1 MLTWGIAP
9 GLEWSR
15 NRALKAHF
23 SGTGNESRFQRWCL
37 GNHKSPGRCPRPAVN
52 AAPLGAKH
60 INDLSRSAISG
71 PVGVAGPSKNVRN
84 RLQETRDSLFS
95 YSMRANRFL
104 FLVGTVAGLG
114 LSGLP
119 AVEPAPETPKR
130 PVSTKYQDVTVEDP
144 YQWLEEDNNPQMKAW
159 SDAQNQRTRQYL
171 DKLPDR
177 AAIEKQLTEW
187 YAKTSRSYSSVVSR
201 PGILF
206 AMKFQPPKQQQLLV
220 TLASADDLKSEK
232 VVLDPNA
239 LDAKGTTAIDWFVA
253 SLDGKYVAVSLS
265 KGGSEDGT
273 LHFYETATGKALPDT
288 IAHVQYPTAGGSAA
302 WNTDGTGVYY
312 TRFPRKGER
321 PDADL
326 NFYQQIYFHKLG
338 TPDTEDTYSIGTDFP
353 RIAEITLQASHDS
366 KYILATV
373 ANGDGGEFAH
383 YLLGPDGKWN
393 QITQF
398 SDQIKLARLGRDNA
412 LYLLSRANAPRG
424 KILRL
429 PLDTPELKK
438 AVEIVPTGQAAIEQ
452 IVPTGETLFV
462 GDLLGGPSQIR
473 RFNLDGK
480 GETIIAIPAI
490 SAVQEM
496 IATDDGALLFRDVS
510 YTEPAAWFQCSK
522 GETELAK
529 TALRSTAPVSFAD
542 IEVTREFAAS
552 KDGTKIP
559 LNVIRKKGIKPDGQN
574 PTLLYGY
581 GGYGISLSPNFDF
594 TRRIWFDRGGVHV
607 VANIR
612 GGGEFGEEWHKTGNL
627 TKKQNVFDDFAA
639 AGEYLIKEKYTRPG
653 KLAIQG
659 GSNGGLLMGAMIT
672 QHPDLFRAVVSS
684 VGIYDMLRVELA
696 PNGAFN
702 VTEFGTVK
710 DPDQFEWLYAYSP
723 YHHVVDG
730 TKYPAVLMMT
740 GANDGRVAPYH
751 SRKMTARL
759 IEANKSG
766 NPIFLRTS
774 SSAGHGIGTAL
785 SERIKQLADIYAFL
799 FAQLGMKKE
808 MIKK

>member
-1 MLTWGIAP
+1 M
-9 GLEWSR
+9 
-15 NRALKAHF
+15 
-23 SGTGNESRFQRWCL
+23 
-37 GNHKSPGRCPRPAVN
+37 V
-52 AAPLGAKH
+52 
-60 INDLSRSAISG
+60 
-71 PVGVAGPSKNVRN
+71 
-84 RLQETRDSLFS
+84 
-95 YSMRANRFL
+95 MRVNRFL
-104 FLVGTVAGLG
+104 FLLGALAGLA
-114 LSGLP
+114 P
-119 AVEPAPETPKR
+119 IEFAAVTPDPQTPKK

-144 YQWLEEDNNPQMKAW
+144 YQWLEQDNDPQVKAW

-171 DKLPDR
+171 DRLPDR

-187 YAKTSRSYSSVVSR
+187 YAKTSPSYSSLVSR

-220 TLASADDLKSEK
+220 RLTSADDLKSEK
-232 VVLDPNA
+232 VVLDPNV
-239 LDAKGTTAIDWFVA
+239 LDAKGTTAIDWFVP

-302 WNTDGTGVYY
+302 WNADGTGVYY

-326 NFYQQIYFHKLG
+326 NFYQHVYFHKIG
-338 TPDTEDTYSIGTDFP
+338 TPDSEDTYSIGKDFP
-353 RIAEITLQASHDS
+353 RIAEIALEAARDG
-366 KYILATV
+366 KYVLATV
-373 ANGDGGEFAH
+373 ANGDGGDFAH
-383 YLLGPDGKWN
+383 YLLAPDGTWK

-398 SDQIKLARLGRDNA
+398 SDEIKIARLGRDNA
-412 LYLLSRANAPRG
+412 LYLVSRAGAPRG

-429 PLDTPELKK
+429 PLDVPELKNAAEIVAAGD
-438 AVEIVPTGQAAIEQ
+438 AVIEHIVPTSDA
-452 IVPTGETLFV
+452 LFV

-473 RFNLDGK
+473 RFDLNGK
-480 GETIIAIPAI
+480 SETIIPLPQI

-496 IATDDGALLFRDVS
+496 LALEDGSLLFRDIS
-510 YTEPAAWFQCSK
+510 YTEPAAWFNCPNQK
-522 GETELAK
+522 TEPVK
-529 TALRSTAPVSFAD
+529 TALRSTSPVSFAD
-542 IEVTREFAAS
+542 IEVRREFATS
-552 KDGTKIP
+552 KDGTKVP
-559 LNVIRKKGIKPDGQN
+559 LNILFRKGTKRNGRN

-581 GGYGISLSPNFDF
+581 GGYGISMSPNFEF
-594 TRRIWFDRGGVHV
+594 TRRLWFDGGGIYV

-612 GGGEFGEEWHKTGNL
+612 GGGEFGDEWHKAGNL

-639 AGEYLIKEKYTRPG
+639 AAEYLIKENYTRPE

-672 QHPDLFRAVVSS
+672 QHPDLFRAAVSS

-710 DPDQFEWLYAYSP
+710 DPEQFKALNAYSP

-730 TKYPAVLMMT
+730 TKYPSVLMMT

-759 IEANKSG
+759 LAANKSE
-766 NPIFLRTS
+766 NRILLRTS

-785 SERIKQLADIYAFL
+785 SERIKQLADTYAFL
-799 FAQLGMKKE
+799 FAQLGITEELTKH
-808 MIKK
+808 

>member
-1 MLTWGIAP
+1 MKMNFFLSLVVATGALALSKTTLAEQAP
-9 GLEWSR
+9 D
-15 NRALKAHF
+15 
-23 SGTGNESRFQRWCL
+23 T
-37 GNHKSPGRCPRPAVN
+37 
-52 AAPLGAKH
+52 AKK
-60 INDLSRSAISG
+60 
-71 PVGVAGPSKNVRN
+71 PVTTEYHG
-84 RLQETRDSLFS
+84 
-95 YSMRANRFL
+95 
-104 FLVGTVAGLG
+104 
-114 LSGLP
+114 
-119 AVEPAPETPKR
+119 
-130 PVSTKYQDVTVEDP
+130 VTVEDP
-144 YQWLEEDNNPQMKAW
+144 YQWLENDDDAQVKTW
-159 SDAQNQRTRQYL
+159 SDSQSQRTRKYL
-171 DKLPDR
+171 DSLPDR
-177 AAIEKQLTEW
+177 TAIETQLKEW
-187 YAKTSRSYSSVVSR
+187 YAKTVPSYFSLVSR

-206 AMKFQPPKQQQLLV
+206 AMKFQPPKQQPLLV
-220 TLASADDLKSEK
+220 TLASVGDLKSEK
-232 VVLDPNA
+232 VVLDPNV
-239 LDAKGTTAIDWFVA
+239 LDAKGTTAIDWFA
-253 SLDGKYVAVSLS
+253 PSLDGKYVAVSLS

-302 WNTDGTGVYY
+302 WNTDGAGVYY

-326 NFYQQIYFHKLG
+326 NFYQQVYFHKLG
-338 TPDTEDTYSIGTDFP
+338 TPDTKDTYSIGKEFP
-353 RIAEITLQASHDS
+353 RIAEIALQASHDG

-373 ANGDGGEFAH
+373 ANGDGGDFAH
-383 YLLGPDGKWN
+383 YLLGPDAKWK
-393 QITQF
+393 QVTQF

-412 LYLLSRANAPRG
+412 LYLVSRADAPHG

-429 PLDTPELKK
+429 PLQVPDLKN
-438 AVEIVPTGQAAIEQ
+438 AAEIVPAGEAVIEH
-452 IVPTGETLFV
+452 IVPTADALYV
-462 GDLLGGPSQIR
+462 ADLLGGPSQIR
-473 RFNLDGK
+473 RFDLNGK
-480 GETIIAIPAI
+480 NETIIPIAPI

-496 IATDDGALLFRDVS
+496 IATEDGALLFRDMS
-510 YTEPAAWFQCSK
+510 YTEPAAWFQCSQGK
-522 GETELAK
+522 TEPLK
-529 TALRSTAPVSFAD
+529 TALRSTSPVSFAD
-542 IEVTREFAAS
+542 IEVTRELATS

-559 LNVIRKKGIKPDGQN
+559 LNILCRKGTKRDGQN
-574 PTLLYGY
+574 PTLLYAY
-581 GGYGISLSPNFDF
+581 GGYGISMSPNFDF
-594 TRRIWFDRGGVHV
+594 TRRLWFDRGGVYV

-612 GGGEFGEEWHKTGNL
+612 GGGEFGEEWHKAGNL

-639 AGEYLIKEKYTRPG
+639 AAEYLVKQKYTRPE

-710 DPDQFEWLYAYSP
+710 DPEQFKALYAYSP

-759 IEANKSG
+759 LAANKSQ
-766 NPIFLRTS
+766 NPILLRTS

-785 SERIKQLADIYAFL
+785 SERIKQLADIYGFL
-799 FAQLGMKKE
+799 FAQLGMDGQAR
-808 MIKK
+808 

>member
-1 MLTWGIAP
+1 
-9 GLEWSR
+9 
-15 NRALKAHF
+15 
-23 SGTGNESRFQRWCL
+23 
-37 GNHKSPGRCPRPAVN
+37 
-52 AAPLGAKH
+52 
-60 INDLSRSAISG
+60 
-71 PVGVAGPSKNVRN
+71 
-84 RLQETRDSLFS
+84 
-95 YSMRANRFL
+95 MRANFFL
-104 FLVGTVAGLG
+104 SLVVTAAALALSDATLAG
-114 LSGLP
+114 S
-119 AVEPAPETPKR
+119 APDTPKK
-130 PVSTKYQDVTVEDP
+130 PVATEYHGVTVEDP
-144 YQWLEEDNNPQMKAW
+144 YQWLEEDNNLQVKSW

-187 YAKTSRSYSSVVSR
+187 YAKTSPSYSSLISR

-206 AMKFQPPKQQQLLV
+206 AMKFQPPKQQPLLV

-232 VVLDPNA
+232 VVLDPNV
-239 LDAKGTTAIDWFVA
+239 LDAKGTTAIDWFVP

-302 WNTDGTGVYY
+302 WNGDGSGIYY

-321 PDADL
+321 PEADL

-338 TPDTEDTYSIGTDFP
+338 TPDTEDTYSIGKDFP
-353 RIAEITLQASHDS
+353 RIAEITLEASRNG

-373 ANGDGGEFAH
+373 ANGDGGDFAH
-383 YLLGPDGKWN
+383 YLLGPDGTWK

-398 SDQIKLARLGRDNA
+398 SDQIKIARLGRDDA
-412 LYLLSRANAPRG
+412 LYLVSRAGAPRG

-429 PLDTPELKK
+429 PFGVPELKNTS
-438 AVEIVPTGQAAIEQ
+438 EIVPAGDAVIER
-452 IVPTGETLFV
+452 IVPSSDALYV
-462 GDLLGGPSQIR
+462 GDLLGGPSQVR
-473 RFNLDGK
+473 RFDLNGK
-480 GETIIAIPAI
+480 NSTIIPIPQI

-496 IATDDGALLFRDVS
+496 LVLEDGSLLFRDVS
-510 YTEPAAWFQCSK
+510 YTEPAAWFQCLNGK
-522 GETELAK
+522 TEPAK
-529 TALRSTAPVSFAD
+529 TALRSTSPVSFAD
-542 IEVTREFAAS
+542 IEVRREFATS

-559 LNVIRKKGIKPDGQN
+559 LNIVFRKGMKRDGQN
-574 PTLLYGY
+574 LTLLYGY
-581 GGYGISLSPNFDF
+581 GGYGISMSPNFDF
-594 TRRIWFDRGGVHV
+594 TRRLWFDRGGVYV

-612 GGGEFGEEWHKTGNL
+612 GGSEFGEDWHKAGNL

-639 AGEYLIKEKYTRPG
+639 AAEYLIKEKDTRPE

-659 GSNGGLLMGAMIT
+659 GSNGGLLMGVMIT
-672 QHPDLFRAVVSS
+672 QYPDLFRAVVSS

-710 DPDQFEWLYAYSP
+710 DPEQFKALYAYSP

-730 TKYPAVLMMT
+730 TKYPSVLMMT

-759 IEANKSG
+759 DEANKSE
-766 NPIFLRTS
+766 NPILLRTS
-774 SSAGHGIGTAL
+774 SSAGHGQGTAL
-785 SERIKQLADIYAFL
+785 SERVKQLADIYAFL
-799 FAQLGMKKE
+799 FAQLGMTKE
-808 MIKK
+808 

>member
-1 MLTWGIAP
+1 
-9 GLEWSR
+9 
-15 NRALKAHF
+15 
-23 SGTGNESRFQRWCL
+23 
-37 GNHKSPGRCPRPAVN
+37 
-52 AAPLGAKH
+52 
-60 INDLSRSAISG
+60 
-71 PVGVAGPSKNVRN
+71 
-84 RLQETRDSLFS
+84 
-95 YSMRANRFL
+95 MRANFFL
-104 FLVGTVAGLG
+104 SLVVTAAALA
-114 LSGLP
+114 LSGTPL
-119 AVEPAPETPKR
+119 AEGAPDTPKK
-130 PVSTKYQDVTVEDP
+130 PVATEYHGVTVEDP
-144 YQWLEEDNNPQMKAW
+144 YQWLEADDDSQVKAW
-159 SDAQNQRTRQYL
+159 SDAQNQQTRKNL
-171 DKLPDR
+171 DSFPDR
-177 AAIEKQLTEW
+177 AAIEKQLQEW
-187 YAKTSRSYSSVVSR
+187 YAKTSPSYSSLVSR

-206 AMKFQPPKQQQLLV
+206 AMKFQPPKQQPLLV

-232 VVLDPNA
+232 AVLDPNV
-239 LDAKGTTAIDWFVA
+239 LDTKGTTAIDWFVP
-253 SLDGKYVAVSLS
+253 SSDGKYVAMSLS

-288 IAHVQYPTAGGSAA
+288 IAHIQYPTAGGSAA
-302 WNTDGTGVYY
+302 WNADGTGVYY

-338 TPDTEDTYSIGTDFP
+338 TPDAKDTYSIGKDFP
-353 RIAEITLQASHDS
+353 RIAEIALAASRDG

-373 ANGDGGEFAH
+373 ANGDGGDFAH
-383 YLLGPDGKWN
+383 YLLGPDGTWK

-412 LYLLSRANAPRG
+412 LYLLSRAGAPRG

-429 PLDTPELKK
+429 PLDVPELKN
-438 AVEIVPTGQAAIEQ
+438 AAEIVASGEAVIEQ
-452 IVPTGETLFV
+452 IVPSTDALYV
-462 GDLLGGPSQIR
+462 ADLLGGPSQIR
-473 RFNLDGK
+473 RFDLNGK
-480 GETIIAIPAI
+480 NETAISTPQI
-490 SAVQEM
+490 SAVQELL
-496 IATDDGALLFRDVS
+496 ALEDGSLLFRDVS
-510 YTEPAAWFQCSK
+510 YTDPAAWFHCLNGK
-522 GETELAK
+522 TEPVK
-529 TALRSTAPVSFAD
+529 TALQSTSPVSFAD
-542 IEVTREFAAS
+542 IEVRREFATS

-559 LNVIRKKGIKPDGQN
+559 LNVLSRKGMKRDGNN
-574 PTLLYGY
+574 PTLLYAY
-581 GGYGISLSPNFDF
+581 GGYGISMSPNFDF
-594 TRRIWFDRGGVHV
+594 TRRLWFDRGGVYV

-612 GGGEFGEEWHKTGNL
+612 GGGEFGEEWHKAGNL

-639 AGEYLIKEKYTRPG
+639 SAEYLTNENYTRPG

-710 DPDQFEWLYAYSP
+710 NPEQFKALYAYSP

-759 IEANKSG
+759 LAANKSD
-766 NPIFLRTS
+766 NPILLRTS

-785 SERIKQLADIYAFL
+785 SERIKQSADIYAFL
-799 FAQLGMKKE
+799 FAQLGMSGKRSD
-808 MIKK
+808 

>member
-1 MLTWGIAP
+1 MKP
-9 GLEWSR
+9 
-15 NRALKAHF
+15 
-23 SGTGNESRFQRWCL
+23 
-37 GNHKSPGRCPRPAVN
+37 
-52 AAPLGAKH
+52 
-60 INDLSRSAISG
+60 
-71 PVGVAGPSKNVRN
+71 
-84 RLQETRDSLFS
+84 
-95 YSMRANRFL
+95 NRFL
-104 FLVGTVAGLG
+104 CLVGTVAGLV
-114 LSGLP
+114 LRDVR
-119 AVEPAPETPKR
+119 AVEPAPQTPKK
-130 PVSTKYQDVTVEDP
+130 PVSTKYQNLTVEDS
-144 YQWLEEDNNPQMKAW
+144 YQWLEQDNDPQVKAW

-171 DKLPDR
+171 DNLPDR

-187 YAKTSRSYSSVVSR
+187 YAKTSPSYSSLVSR

-232 VVLDPNA
+232 VVLDPNI
-239 LDAKGTTAIDWFVA
+239 LDAKGTTAIDWFVP

-302 WNTDGTGVYY
+302 WNADGSGIYY
-312 TRFPRKGER
+312 TRFPRNGER
-321 PDADL
+321 PEIDL

-338 TPDTEDTYSIGTDFP
+338 TPDTQDTYSIGKEFP
-353 RIAEITLQASHDS
+353 RIAEIALAASRDG

-373 ANGDGGEFAH
+373 ANGDGGDFAH
-383 YLLGPDGKWN
+383 YLLVPDRSWK

-398 SDQIKLARLGRDNA
+398 TDQIKLARLGRDNA
-412 LYLLSRANAPRG
+412 LYLVSRAGAPRG

-429 PLDTPELKK
+429 PLEVPELKN
-438 AVEIVPTGQAAIEQ
+438 AIEIVAAGEAVIERV
-452 IVPTGETLFV
+452 VPSTEALYV

-473 RFNLDGK
+473 RFDLNGK
-480 GETIIAIPAI
+480 NESIIPIPQI
-490 SAVQEM
+490 SAVEEM
-496 IATDDGALLFRDVS
+496 LALENGSLLFRDVS
-510 YTEPAAWFQCSK
+510 YSEPAAWFHCGR
-522 GETELAK
+522 GETQPAK
-529 TALRSTAPVSFAD
+529 TALRNMSPVSFAD
-542 IEVTREFAAS
+542 IEVRREFATS

-559 LNVIRKKGIKPDGQN
+559 LNIIFRKGMKRDRQN

-581 GGYGISLSPNFDF
+581 GGYGISMSPNFDF
-594 TRRIWFDRGGVHV
+594 TRRLWFDRGGVYV

-612 GGGEFGEEWHKTGNL
+612 GGGEFGEDWHKAGNL
-627 TKKQNVFDDFAA
+627 TNKQNVFDDFAA
-639 AGEYLIKEKYTRPG
+639 AAEYLIKQQYTRPE

-672 QHPDLFRAVVSS
+672 QHPDLVRAAVSS

-702 VTEFGTVK
+702 VTEFGTVEN
-710 DPDQFEWLYAYSP
+710 PEQFKALYAYSP
-723 YHHVVDG
+723 YHQVVDG
-730 TKYPAVLMMT
+730 TEYPSILMMT

-759 IEANKSG
+759 IEANKSE
-766 NPIFLRTS
+766 NPILLRTS
-774 SSAGHGIGTAL
+774 SSAGHGQGTAL

-799 FAQLGMKKE
+799 FAQLGMTAGPR
-808 MIKK
+808 

>member
-1 MLTWGIAP
+1 
-9 GLEWSR
+9 
-15 NRALKAHF
+15 
-23 SGTGNESRFQRWCL
+23 
-37 GNHKSPGRCPRPAVN
+37 
-52 AAPLGAKH
+52 
-60 INDLSRSAISG
+60 
-71 PVGVAGPSKNVRN
+71 
-84 RLQETRDSLFS
+84 
-95 YSMRANRFL
+95 MRANFFL
-104 FLVGTVAGLG
+104 SLVVTAGAFTLNDAT
-114 LSGLP
+114 L
-119 AVEPAPETPKR
+119 AERAPDTPKK
-130 PVSTKYQDVTVEDP
+130 PVTTEYQGVTVEDP
-144 YQWLEEDNNPQMKAW
+144 YQWLEADDDSQVKAW
-159 SDAQNQRTRQYL
+159 SDAQNQQTRKNL
-171 DKLPDR
+171 DSFPDR
-177 AAIEKQLTEW
+177 AAIEKQLQEW
-187 YAKTSRSYSSVVSR
+187 YAKTSPSYSSLVSR

-206 AMKFQPPKQQQLLV
+206 AMKFQPPKQQPLLV

-232 VVLDPNA
+232 VVLDPNV
-239 LDAKGTTAIDWFVA
+239 LDTKGTTAIDWFVP
-253 SLDGKYVAVSLS
+253 SLDGKYVAMSLS

-302 WNTDGTGVYY
+302 WNADGTGVFY

-338 TPDTEDTYSIGTDFP
+338 TPDTEDKYSIGKDFP
-353 RIAEITLQASHDS
+353 RIAEIALAASRDG

-373 ANGDGGEFAH
+373 ANGDGGDFAH
-383 YLLGPDGKWN
+383 YLLGPDGTWK

-412 LYLLSRANAPRG
+412 LYLLSRADAPRG
-424 KILRL
+424 KVLRL
-429 PLDTPELKK
+429 PLDVPELKNAAEIIASGE
-438 AVEIVPTGQAAIEQ
+438 AVIEQ
-452 IVPTGETLFV
+452 IVPGTDALYV
-462 GDLLGGPSQIR
+462 ADLLGGPSQIR
-473 RFNLDGK
+473 RFDLNGK
-480 GETIIAIPAI
+480 NETTISTPQI
-490 SAVQEM
+490 SAVQELL
-496 IATDDGALLFRDVS
+496 ALEDGSLLFRDVS
-510 YTEPAAWFQCSK
+510 YTDPAAWFHCLNGK
-522 GETELAK
+522 TEPVK
-529 TALRSTAPVSFAD
+529 TALRSTSPVSFAD
-542 IEVTREFAAS
+542 IEVRREFATS

-559 LNVIRKKGIKPDGQN
+559 LNVLSRKGMKRDGNN
-574 PTLLYGY
+574 PTLLYAY
-581 GGYGISLSPNFDF
+581 GGYGISMSPNFDF
-594 TRRIWFDRGGVHV
+594 TRRLWFDRGGVYV

-612 GGGEFGEEWHKTGNL
+612 GGGEFGEEWHKAGNL

-639 AGEYLIKEKYTRPG
+639 AAEYLIKENYTRPA

-710 DPDQFEWLYAYSP
+710 DPEQFKALYAYSP

-759 IEANKSG
+759 LAANKSE
-766 NPIFLRTS
+766 NPILLRTS

-785 SERIKQLADIYAFL
+785 SERIKQSADIYAFL
-799 FAQLGMKKE
+799 FGQLGMTGKRGD
-808 MIKK
+808 

>member
-1 MLTWGIAP
+1 M
-9 GLEWSR
+9 
-15 NRALKAHF
+15 
-23 SGTGNESRFQRWCL
+23 
-37 GNHKSPGRCPRPAVN
+37 V
-52 AAPLGAKH
+52 
-60 INDLSRSAISG
+60 
-71 PVGVAGPSKNVRN
+71 
-84 RLQETRDSLFS
+84 
-95 YSMRANRFL
+95 MRVNRFL
-104 FLVGTVAGLG
+104 FLLGALAGLA
-114 LSGLP
+114 P
-119 AVEPAPETPKR
+119 IEFAAVTPDPQTPKK

-144 YQWLEEDNNPQMKAW
+144 YQWLEQDNDPQVKAW

-171 DKLPDR
+171 DRLPDR

-187 YAKTSRSYSSVVSR
+187 YAKTSPSYSSLVSR

-220 TLASADDLKSEK
+220 TLTSADDLKSEK
-232 VVLDPNA
+232 VVLDPNV
-239 LDAKGTTAIDWFVA
+239 LDAKGTTAIDWFVP

-302 WNTDGTGVYY
+302 WNADGTGVYY

-326 NFYQQIYFHKLG
+326 NFYQHVYFHKIG
-338 TPDTEDTYSIGTDFP
+338 TPDSEDTYSIGKDFP
-353 RIAEITLQASHDS
+353 RIAEIALEAARDG
-366 KYILATV
+366 KYVLATV
-373 ANGDGGEFAH
+373 ANGDGGDFAH
-383 YLLGPDGKWN
+383 YLLAPDGTWK

-398 SDQIKLARLGRDNA
+398 SDEIKIARLGRDNA
-412 LYLLSRANAPRG
+412 LYLVSRAGAPRG

-429 PLDTPELKK
+429 PLDVPELKNAAEIVAAGD
-438 AVEIVPTGQAAIEQ
+438 AVIEHIVPTSDA
-452 IVPTGETLFV
+452 LFV

-473 RFNLDGK
+473 RFDLNGK
-480 GETIIAIPAI
+480 SETIIPLPQI

-496 IATDDGALLFRDVS
+496 LALEDGSLLFRDIS
-510 YTEPAAWFQCSK
+510 YTEPAAWFNCPNQK
-522 GETELAK
+522 TEPVK
-529 TALRSTAPVSFAD
+529 TALRSTSPVSFAD
-542 IEVTREFAAS
+542 IEVRREFATS
-552 KDGTKIP
+552 KDGTKVP
-559 LNVIRKKGIKPDGQN
+559 LNILFRKETKRNGQN

-581 GGYGISLSPNFDF
+581 GGYGISMSPNFEF
-594 TRRIWFDRGGVHV
+594 TRRLWFDGGGIYV

-612 GGGEFGEEWHKTGNL
+612 GGGEFGDEWHKAGNL

-639 AGEYLIKEKYTRPG
+639 AAEYLIKENYTRPE

-672 QHPDLFRAVVSS
+672 QHPDLFRAAVSS

-710 DPDQFEWLYAYSP
+710 DPEQFKALNAYSP

-730 TKYPAVLMMT
+730 TKYPSVLMMT

-759 IEANKSG
+759 LAANKSE
-766 NPIFLRTS
+766 NRILLRTS

-785 SERIKQLADIYAFL
+785 SERIKQLADTYAFL
-799 FAQLGMKKE
+799 FAQLGITEELTKH
-808 MIKK
+808 

>member
-1 MLTWGIAP
+1 MRTNVFRYLVA
-9 GLEWSR
+9 
-15 NRALKAHF
+15 
-23 SGTGNESRFQRWCL
+23 
-37 GNHKSPGRCPRPAVN
+37 
-52 AAPLGAKH
+52 
-60 INDLSRSAISG
+60 
-71 PVGVAGPSKNVRN
+71 VAGA
-84 RLQETRDSLFS
+84 L
-95 YSMRANRFL
+95 A
-104 FLVGTVAGLG
+104 
-114 LSGLP
+114 LSN
-119 AVEPAPETPKR
+119 ATSAERAPETPKK
-130 PVSTKYQDVTVEDP
+130 PVSTEYHGVTVEDP
-144 YQWLEEDNNPQMKAW
+144 YQWLENDEDSQVKAW
-159 SDAQNQRTRQYL
+159 SDAQNQRTRKYL
-171 DKLPDR
+171 DSLPDR
-177 AAIEKQLTEW
+177 TAIEKQLKEW
-187 YAKTSRSYSSVVSR
+187 YAKTSPSYFSLLSR

-206 AMKFQPPKQQQLLV
+206 AMKFQPPKQQPLLV

-232 VVLDPNA
+232 VVLDPNV
-239 LDAKGTTAIDWFVA
+239 LDAKGTTAIDWFVP
-253 SLDGKYVAVSLS
+253 SLDGKYFAVSLS

-288 IAHVQYPTAGGSAA
+288 IPHVQYPTAGGSAA
-302 WNTDGTGVYY
+302 WTADSTGVYY

-321 PDADL
+321 PGADL

-338 TPDTEDTYSIGTDFP
+338 TPDTKDTYSIGKDFP
-353 RIAEITLQASHDS
+353 RIAEITLQASQDG

-373 ANGDGGEFAH
+373 ANGDGGDFAH
-383 YLLGPDGKWN
+383 YLLEPDRTWKK
-393 QITQF
+393 ITQF

-429 PLDTPELKK
+429 PLDTPELKN
-438 AVEIVPTGQAAIEQ
+438 AVEIVPTGEAVIEQ
-452 IVPTGETLFV
+452 IVPTSETLYV

-473 RFNLDGK
+473 RFSLDGK
-480 GETIIAIPAI
+480 GETIIPVPAI

-496 IATDDGALLFRDVS
+496 VATDDGALLFRNVS
-510 YTEPAAWFQCSK
+510 YTEPVAWFQCSK
-522 GETELAK
+522 DKTEPAK
-529 TALRSTAPVSFAD
+529 TALRSTSPVSFAD
-542 IEVTREFAAS
+542 IEVTREFATS

-559 LNVIRKKGIKPDGQN
+559 LNILFRKGTKHDGQN

-581 GGYGISLSPNFDF
+581 GGYGISMSPNFDF
-594 TRRIWFDRGGVHV
+594 TRRLWFDRGGVYV

-612 GGGEFGEEWHKTGNL
+612 GGGELGEEWHKAGNL

-639 AGEYLIKEKYTRPG
+639 AAEYLIKEKYTRSE

-710 DPDQFEWLYAYSP
+710 DPEQFKALYAYSP

-759 IEANKSG
+759 LAANKSQ
-766 NPIFLRTS
+766 NPILLRTS
-774 SSAGHGIGTAL
+774 TSAGHGIGTAL

-799 FAQLGMKKE
+799 FAQLGMTGKTVD
-808 MIKK
+808 

>member
-1 MLTWGIAP
+1 M
-9 GLEWSR
+9 
-15 NRALKAHF
+15 
-23 SGTGNESRFQRWCL
+23 
-37 GNHKSPGRCPRPAVN
+37 
-52 AAPLGAKH
+52 
-60 INDLSRSAISG
+60 SA
-71 PVGVAGPSKNVRN
+71 
-84 RLQETRDSLFS
+84 D
-95 YSMRANRFL
+95 RFL
-104 FLVGTVAGLG
+104 FVVGAVGGLALG
-114 LSGLP
+114 HL
-119 AVEPAPETPKR
+119 AAAQPAPETPKKT
-130 PVSTKYQDVTVEDP
+130 VSSQYHGVTVGDP
-144 YQWLEEDNNPQMKAW
+144 YQWLEEDNDPQVKSW
-159 SDAQNQRTRQYL
+159 SDAQNQRTRQYF

-187 YAKTSRSYSSVVSR
+187 YAKTSPSYSSLVSR

-206 AMKFQPPKQQQLLV
+206 AMNFQPPKQQPLLV

-232 VVLDPNA
+232 VVLDPNV
-239 LDAKGTTAIDWFVA
+239 LDAKGTTAIDWFVP
-253 SLDGKYVAVSLS
+253 SLDGKYVAMSLS

-302 WNTDGTGVYY
+302 WNADGTGIFY

-338 TPDTEDTYSIGTDFP
+338 TPHAEDKYSIGRDFP
-353 RIAEITLQASHDS
+353 RIAEITLAASRDG

-373 ANGDGGEFAH
+373 ANGDGGDFAH
-383 YLLGPDGKWN
+383 YLLGPDKTWK

-429 PLDTPELKK
+429 PLDVPELKN
-438 AVEIVPTGQAAIEQ
+438 AAEIVASGEAVIEQ
-452 IVPTGETLFV
+452 IVPSKEALYV

-473 RFNLDGK
+473 RFDLNGK
-480 GETIIAIPAI
+480 NETTIPIPQI
-490 SAVQEM
+490 SSVQEM
-496 IATDDGALLFRDVS
+496 LALEDESLLFRDMS
-510 YTEPAAWFQCSK
+510 YTQPAAWFHCANGK
-522 GETELAK
+522 TETSK
-529 TALRSTAPVSFAD
+529 TALRNTSPVSFAD
-542 IEVTREFAAS
+542 IEVRREFATS

-559 LNVIRKKGIKPDGQN
+559 LNVLSRKGMKRAGN
-574 PTLLYGY
+574 NLTLLYAY
-581 GGYGISLSPNFDF
+581 GGYGISMSPNFDS
-594 TRRIWFDRGGVHV
+594 TRRLWFDRGGVYV

-612 GGGEFGEEWHKTGNL
+612 GGGEFGEEWHKAGNL

-639 AGEYLIKEKYTRPG
+639 AAAYLVKQKWTNSQ

-659 GSNGGLLMGAMIT
+659 GSNGGLLMGALLT
-672 QHPDLFRAVVSS
+672 QHPELMRAVVSS

-710 DPDQFEWLYAYSP
+710 DSDQFKALYAYSP
-723 YHHVVDG
+723 YHHVVEG
-730 TKYPAVLMMT
+730 TKYPSILMMT

-751 SRKMTARL
+751 SRKMVARL
-759 IEANKSG
+759 DAANKSS
-766 NPIFLRTS
+766 NPILLRTT

-785 SERIKQLADIYAFL
+785 NERIKQLADTYAFL
-799 FAQLGMKKE
+799 FAQLGMTGKVE
-808 MIKK
+808 

>member
-1 MLTWGIAP
+1 
-9 GLEWSR
+9 
-15 NRALKAHF
+15 
-23 SGTGNESRFQRWCL
+23 
-37 GNHKSPGRCPRPAVN
+37 
-52 AAPLGAKH
+52 
-60 INDLSRSAISG
+60 
-71 PVGVAGPSKNVRN
+71 
-84 RLQETRDSLFS
+84 
-95 YSMRANRFL
+95 MRANRFL
-104 FLVGTVAGLG
+104 FLVGTVAALG
-114 LSGLP
+114 LSVLP

-144 YQWLEEDNNPQMKAW
+144 YQWLEEDNNPQVKSW
-159 SDAQNQRTRQYL
+159 SDARNQRTRQYL

-187 YAKTSRSYSSVVSR
+187 YAKTSPSYSSVVSR

-232 VVLDPNA
+232 VVLNPNV
-239 LDAKGTTAIDWFVA
+239 LDAKGTTAIDWFVP

-273 LHFYETATGKALPDT
+273 LHFYEIATGKALPDM

-302 WNTDGTGVYY
+302 WNADATGVYY
-312 TRFPRKGER
+312 TRFPREGER

-338 TPDTEDTYSIGTDFP
+338 TPDTEDTYSIGKEFP
-353 RIAEITLQASHDS
+353 RIAEITLEASRDG

-373 ANGDGGEFAH
+373 ANGDGGDFAH
-383 YLLGPDGKWN
+383 YLLRPDGTWK

-398 SDQIKLARLGRDNA
+398 SDEIKIAHLGRDNA
-412 LYLLSRANAPRG
+412 LYLVSRAGAPRG

-429 PLDTPELKK
+429 PLDVPELKN
-438 AVEIVPTGQAAIEQ
+438 AAEIVAGGEAVIEH
-452 IVPTGETLFV
+452 IVPSNDALYV

-473 RFNLDGK
+473 RFDLNGK
-480 GETIIAIPAI
+480 NETIIPISHI

-496 IATDDGALLFRDVS
+496 LALEDGSLLFRDVS
-510 YTEPAAWFQCSK
+510 YTEPAAWFHCVQGK
-522 GETELAK
+522 TEPVK
-529 TALRSTAPVSFAD
+529 TALRNTSPVSFAD
-542 IEVTREFAAS
+542 IEVRRDFAS
-552 KDGTKIP
+552 SNDGTKIP
-559 LNVIRKKGIKPDGQN
+559 LNILFRKGMKRDGQN

-581 GGYGISLSPNFDF
+581 GGYGISMSPNFDF
-594 TRRIWFDRGGVHV
+594 TRRLWFDRGGVYV

-612 GGGEFGEEWHKTGNL
+612 GGGEFGEEWHKAGNL
-627 TKKQNVFDDFAA
+627 NKKQNVFDDFAA
-639 AGEYLIKEKYTRPG
+639 AAEYLVKEKYTRPE

-672 QHPDLFRAVVSS
+672 QHPDLMRAVVSA

-710 DPDQFEWLYAYSP
+710 DPEQFKALYAYSP

-730 TKYPAVLMMT
+730 TKYPSVLMMT

-759 IEANKSG
+759 EEANKSE
-766 NPIFLRTS
+766 NPILLRTS
-774 SSAGHGIGTAL
+774 SSAGHGQGTAL
-785 SERIKQLADIYAFL
+785 SERIKQSADIYAFL
-799 FAQLGMKKE
+799 FVQLAMMAKPR
-808 MIKK
+808 